1 MNYFTGSSQMNKKIS
16 AGGIVACQNKI
27 LFIRK
32 KGKWDFPKGKLEN
45 FDTIKK
51 AAVREISEET
61 GLNKERLEI
70 ISKLAVTNSDKFFR
84 KFKKEI
90 VWFEVRYD
98 GELHDK
104 LMPDF
109 NEGIDKCMWLN
120 INSKKILDFN
130 FKKRVFEL
138 LMIKNNHKNVIK
150 TDLQESFF

>member
-1 MNYFTGSSQMNKKIS
+1 MDLTNQTTTGWQKFMSFIGNIAAAQS
-16 AGGIVACQNKI
+16 AKAI
-27 LFIRK
+27 
-32 KGKWDFPKGKLEN
+32 GKYNEGLAYQQAAYER
-45 FDTIKK
+45 KK

-61 GLNKERLEI
+61 GLNKEKLKI

>member
-1 MNYFTGSSQMNKKIS
+1 MNKKIS

-45 FDTIKK
+45 FDTLKK

-90 VWFEVRYD
+90 VWFEVRYN

-104 LMPDF
+104 LIPDF
-109 NEGIDKCMWLN
+109 KEGIDKCMWLN
-120 INSKKILDFN
+120 INSKTILDFN

-150 TDLQESFF
+150 TDLQERFF